1 MGVIDNF
8 LSGSKE
14 NVSNLSIKSPR
25 DVFQDIL
32 KMSSGTAYTRTK
44 KFDIF
49 YQIIAFQGVKDGVGC
64 STLVANTALA
74 LARLGLNVCVIDT
87 SIKSPSQDILL
98 HTDFRRVEKKDRV
111 DWMDMYRTNKNVLNT
126 SKLDSKIGVL
136 SFQDRTI
143 IDLLSSNDNADMVE
157 LALTQLH
164 TKFDLILIDV
174 CNEDSAI
181 ATACLQ
187 EAHKIIQVWSD
198 SPHILDNVKSFVAN
212 NTILSVPM
220 DKMRNIVTSM
230 TVDDIPV
237 DWNVIMKQFGFR
249 HLAHVGMS
257 LDIARV
263 INTGKMPFNYA
274 STSED
279 IQEFNDC
286 IADIVCNLLNITVDE
301 NTHKGTI
308 TSDDIMEGKVDGTLS
323 KKLKE
328 QNETLPDIA
337 TTLEEADMSL
347 MGIKKV
353 EKREV
358 NYERDDNSS
367 AISVVDEYSKH
378 MNVENEEDDPLV
390 SKRSDNG
397 LTSYSDVIR
406 DEADN
411 SKSEESN
418 SETDNSDESN
428 SDENLD
434 NKTNGVES
442 DDNSDDSKKEKKGL
456 FRRKKKG
463 DKK

>member
-1 MGVIDNF
+1 MGVIDKFFSDN
-8 LSGSKE
+8 KE
-14 NVSNLSIKSPR
+14 NVNNLAIKSPR
-25 DVFQDIL
+25 DVFQDVL
-32 KMSSGTAYTRTK
+32 KMSSGASYTRDV

-87 SIKSPSQDILL
+87 SIKAPSQDILL

-126 SKLDSKIGVL
+126 SKLDSKVGVL

-164 TKFDLILIDV
+164 TKFDIILIDV
-174 CNEDSAI
+174 CSEDSAV

-198 SPHILDNVKSFVAN
+198 SPHILDVVQPFVAN
-212 NTILSVPM
+212 NTILSIPM
-220 DKMRNIVTSM
+220 DKMRNVVTSK
-230 TVDDIPV
+230 TVDDIAT
-237 DWNVIMKQFGFR
+237 DWEPIMKQFGFK
-249 HLAHVGMS
+249 HLAHVGLS
-257 LDIARV
+257 SDIARV
-263 INTGKMPFNYA
+263 IATGKMPFNYA

-286 IADIVCNLLNITVDE
+286 IADIVCHILNITVEE
-301 NTHKGTI
+301 NEHNGTI
-308 TSDDIMEGKVDGTLS
+308 TSNDIADGKVKGTLS
-323 KKLKE
+323 RKLKE
-328 QNETLPDIA
+328 QNEQLPDIA

-347 MGIKKV
+347 AGVKKV

-358 NYERDDNSS
+358 KYERDDNSS
-367 AISVVDEYSKH
+367 AISAMTEYSQH
-378 MNVENEEDDPLV
+378 MNEEILEDNPIE
-390 SKRSDNG
+390 SKYSDNG
-397 LTSYSDVIR
+397 LTSYSDTVQ
-406 DEADN
+406 DAHDGVSDTN
-411 SKSEESN
+411 EEPS
-418 SETDNSDESN
+418 
-428 SDENLD
+428 
-434 NKTNGVES
+434 ES
-442 DDNSDDSKKEKKGL
+442 DDLSNEEESPKKKGL
-456 FRRKKKG
+456 FGKKDKKKG